1 MRVMTTPYSLN
12 FVWLYLLR
20 PVVKHCG
27 PIDADGLRHTK
38 SLSNMCLYAI
48 VIKSERFLRLGDF
61 LGRSAFNALL
71 LPR

>member
-1 MRVMTTPYSLN
+1 MTTPYSLN

-38 SLSNMCLYAI
+38 SLSNMCLYTEDKAMIEEAI
-48 VIKSERFLRLGDF
+48 IITCGSNNVAPYG
-61 LGRSAFNALL
+61 NCT
-71 LPR
+71 P